1 MKLLDHITRIG
12 DAVFVTYEVA
22 IMLVL
27 SAVLALIACLFI
39 TAVLYA
45 AALGRL
51 TEVAR

>member
-1 MKLLDHITRIG
+1 VKLLDYITRIG
-12 DAVFVTYEVA
+12 DGLFVTYEAA
-22 IMLVL
+22 IVLVL

-45 AALGRL
+45 AVLGRF

>member
-1 MKLLDHITRIG
+1 VKLLNHITRIG

-22 IMLVL
+22 IVFAL

-39 TAVLYA
+39 TVVLYA
-45 AALGRL
+45 AVLGRF